1 MAGKPAKH
9 LVHGEWMTI
18 YEAAERLG
26 VKWRSIEI
34 WRSRHRRSDGSRG
47 LLVEAWDYYTSAN
60 AGVQMQRLGR
70 MPRRYCVDG
79 EMMTVREAAE
89 RFDLRIKNLYSYME
103 RHNCDLAEAVMRLK
117 KARIKAVVR
126 EIVKIIG

>member
-47 LLVEAWDYYTSAN
+47 LLVED
-60 AGVQMQRLGR
+60 
-70 MPRRYCVDG
+70 CVDG

-117 KARIKAVVR
+117 KARIKAAVH